1 MYIGVRT
8 AHARL
13 SRPRTENVLAKQNIK
28 KETNKMK
35 RKISIAVLL
44 ILAMLV
50 MTSCTAIQGAVDK
63 VKQLLPHKDPQVQV
77 DPTPDDPK
85 PCEHSYE
92 KKVTEPTCTAE
103 GYTTYKCKN
112 CGNTYTADQTAK
124 KSHTF
129 QNGKCSCGAED
140 PNYVPPCE
148 HEWVDPTCTA
158 DGYCTKCDEPGDPA
172 TGHKDEDKNFLCDVC
187 GIEDIPATHEK
198 VSYTLNISDLA
209 AGTRSADEINGV
221 FTILSGT
228 EVRNRTKTFEGV
240 EYNKSVKIGNSTAKI
255 KVSVPGTGKLSFIV
269 QNGSSGVDMQY
280 ITVTGP
286 DGTVHNIEF
295 VGNSAGSPL
304 VMIELDV
311 TAGDWTIS
319 RGKNGGTQDVFYL
332 ALTAI
337 VEKADESGFELVAEG
352 KVDYLVG
359 DVLDLSGV
367 RLNATFSNGKTEPLA
382 TDKVDID
389 YSLVD
394 FTESGTYTVTI
405 TYKNYAPIT
414 YYVNVYQP
422 ESLRLD
428 YDYTEK
434 LSANSQAGNGV
445 YFNHSFKE
453 VYLVGEEL
461 DTTGLVATVVA
472 TCDDKTL
479 EFRVPF
485 TVEGFDSSSPDI
497 LTLTV
502 TAYGVSAN
510 TDVHIT
516 DTTPTPDENGVY
528 QLLVDPAYLG
538 IATALSGPYHVFRT
552 IQQALDYAA
561 TIDASAQKVI
571 SIAPGYYYEKLE
583 ITVPNL
589 KLEGFGETPDEVVI
603 EWNSIYGIPDAGGFS
618 QVTDST
624 ATVAVRDSAYNVTID
639 NVTISNYWNSQER
652 FTEAGLEIERG
663 LALLVQSDRF
673 IMTNSKLLGTQD
685 TLELFTGRQYFENV
699 FISGYTDFIFGTNN
713 ATIFKNCTVHMIDTL
728 KDDKGTAGY
737 ITAFKGSNK
746 GASDSIVY
754 GAIFDGCKFTGD
766 EGLTQGVHAIG
777 RTWGAYAAVAVIN
790 CELGGHISTAGY
802 EPSLKTARY
811 ISMNGIN
818 PTDATVQFVEFGNTG
833 AGALTEAVAGMKMLT
848 EAEAALY
855 TDFATVFGTVN
866 GNVTFLD
873 AWDPSSEEAVVD
885 DRTYYYFNGTEGAS
899 GTSYTYAENL
909 QGTVTEWNGLTIDT
923 TRGKLTSRGSDS
935 QFNTG
940 AKISFSVQGGTLV
953 TVISYPGYGYYTING
968 VAHNANDSF
977 SMYFAEDTV
986 VVIEATA
993 TAYLYQII
1001 IDPNTEAPEAPT
1013 VTEIKVEMTKEY
1025 TVGTELDL
1033 AGAVVKVYFSDHSI
1047 LTVTDYTV
1055 DASAVNTGAAGSYE
1069 VIFSY
1074 GESSATVT
1082 VNYADPNAG
1091 PEIDKA
1097 TVLDFTS
1104 EAGYNAVVDNSKVT
1118 LEGNF
1123 RNNGSEYQITGTIKF
1138 QVKAGTCVTV
1148 LPYSNTSYVSYT
1160 LGMEGEEDLTVY
1172 NESMSMM
1179 FFEDC
1184 TVVYTGL
1191 ENNYLYQII
1200 ITVPVSEGK
1209 YVFGG
1214 SSEEG
1219 DVTGILSSTGSIE
1232 ISGTFNTHS
1241 GGAQMG
1247 ESSQIFFI
1255 LGAGYTLTV
1264 KGYDTSYGQLEVF
1277 VDGELI
1283 EMDSNACY
1291 NFTAYDPATVLINA
1305 KNVGTEEAPDWSKS
1319 YITYIDIVKINFIE
1333 DPITVTFGSDGNYKE
1348 IEDVDCS
1355 GANLRDN
1362 GGNNSQF
1369 SGGTITFWVKAGTE
1383 IKVHGYAGYTSYTIS
1398 DGNTSSEEI
1407 TEAEAPSFIATVD
1420 GIITIAPVDGNNY
1433 FYSIE
1438 IIPEE

>member
-1 MYIGVRT
+1 
-8 AHARL
+8 
-13 SRPRTENVLAKQNIK
+13 
-28 KETNKMK
+28 MK
-35 RKISIAVLL
+35 RKISISILL
-44 ILAMLV
+44 ILAMLL
-50 MTSCTAIQGAVDK
+50 MSSCTAIKGAIGK
-63 VKQLLPHKDPQVQV
+63 LLPG
-77 DPTPDDPK
+77 DPTEDVQPLPDDPK

-92 KKVTEPTCTAE
+92 KKVTAPTCTAE
-103 GYTTYKCKN
+103 GYTTYTCKS
-112 CGNTYTADQTAK
+112 CGHSYTADKTAK
-124 KSHTF
+124 TAHTF
-129 QNGKCSCGAED
+129 QGGVCSCGATD
-140 PNYVPPCE
+140 PDYVPPCE
-148 HEWVDPTCTA
+148 HEWEAPTCTA
-158 DGYCTKCDEPGDPA
+158 DGYCKKCNEPGEAA
-172 TGHKDEDKNFLCDVC
+172 TGHKDTDGNFVCDVC
-187 GIEDIPATHEK
+187 SVEYIPATHEK
-198 VSYTLNISDLA
+198 VSYTLNISDLET
-209 AGTRSADEINGV
+209 GVRSADDINGV

-228 EVRNRTKTFEGV
+228 EVRNRSKTFEGV
-240 EYNKSVKIGNSTAKI
+240 EYAKSVKIGSNTAKI

-269 QNGSSGVDMQY
+269 QNGSSGADVQY

-286 DGTVHNIEF
+286 DGTAHSFEF
-295 VGNSAGSPL
+295 AGNSSGSPL

-319 RGKNGGTQDVFYL
+319 RGKAGGTQDVFYL

-337 VEKADESGFELVAEG
+337 VEKADESGFAIVAEG

-367 RLNATFSNGKTEPLA
+367 RLNATYSNGKTEPLP
-382 TDKVDID
+382 TDKVSID

-394 FTESGTYTVTI
+394 FTESGTYPVTL
-405 TYKNYAPIT
+405 TYKDYAPIT

-428 YDYTEK
+428 YSYTEK
-434 LSANSQAGNGV
+434 LAENSQAGNGV

-453 VYLVGEEL
+453 VYSIGEEL
-461 DTTGLVATVVA
+461 DTTGLVATVIA
-472 TCDDKTL
+472 KCGEKTL
-479 EFRVPF
+479 EFIVPF
-485 TVEGFDSSSPDI
+485 EVNGFDSSYENI
-497 LTLTV
+497 ITLEV
-502 TAYGVSAN
+502 SAYGVSAM
-510 TDVHIT
+510 TEVHIT
-516 DTTPTPDENGVY
+516 ATEPTPDENGVY
-528 QLLVDPAYLG
+528 QLLVDSEYLSIVG
-538 IATALSGPYHVFRT
+538 SLSGPYHVFSS

-561 TIDASAQKVI
+561 KIDASKEKVI
-571 SIAPGYYYEKLE
+571 TIAPGYYYEKLE

-589 KLEGFGETPDEVVI
+589 TIIGVGETPDQVVI
-603 EWNSIYGIPDAGGFS
+603 EWNALYGQLDANGFS
-618 QVTDST
+618 HVTDST
-624 ATVAVRDSAYNVTID
+624 ATVSVRDSAYNVTIEG
-639 NVTISNYWNSQER
+639 VTISNYWNSQER
-652 FTEAGLEIERG
+652 FTEAGLGIERA

-673 IMTNSKLLGTQD
+673 VMKNSKLLGVQD

-713 ATIFKNCTVHMIDTL
+713 ATIFKNCTVHMIDTD

-737 ITAFKGSNK
+737 ITAFKGMNK
-746 GASDSIVY
+746 NETDSIVY
-754 GAIFDGCKFTGD
+754 GAIFDSCKFTAD
-766 EGLTQGVHAIG
+766 EGVTEGVHAIG
-777 RTWGAYAAVAVIN
+777 RTWGAYAAVAIIN
-790 CELGGHISTAGY
+790 SELGAHISTAGFD
-802 EPSLKTARY
+802 PTSKTARY
-811 ISMNGIN
+811 IAMSGVN

-833 AGALTEAVAGMKMLT
+833 LGAITEAVAGMRMLT
-848 EAEAALY
+848 AEEAALY

-873 AWDPSSEEAVVD
+873 PWDPGSDEVVVD
-885 DRTYYYFNGTEGAS
+885 DRTYYYFNGTEGTS
-899 GTSYTYAENL
+899 GTSYTFSDNL
-909 QGTVTEWNGLTIDT
+909 QGGVTEWNGLTIDT
-923 TRGKLTSRGSDS
+923 TSGKLTARASDT

-940 AKISFSVQGGTLV
+940 AKIIFNVQAGTLV

-968 VAHNANDSF
+968 IAHNANETF
-977 SMYFAEDTV
+977 SVYFAEDTE

-1001 IDPNTEAPEAPT
+1001 IDPNSEAPEAPT
-1013 VTEIKVEMTKEY
+1013 VTNVKVEMTKDY

-1033 AGAVVKVYFSDHSI
+1033 AGAVVKVYYSDHSI
-1047 LTVTDYTV
+1047 VTVTDYTV
-1055 DASAVNTGAAGSYE
+1055 DTSAVNIEAAGSYE

-1074 GESSATVT
+1074 GESSATLT
-1082 VNYADPNAG
+1082 VNYTDPNAG

-1219 DVTGILSSTGSIE
+1219 DVTGILASTGGIE

-1247 ESSQIFFI
+1247 ESSQIIFI
-1255 LGAGYTLTV
+1255 VGAGYTVTI
-1264 KGYDTSYGQLEVF
+1264 KGYNTSYGQLEVF

-1291 NFTAYDPATVLINA
+1291 SFIAYDPATVMINA
-1305 KNVGTEEAPDWSKS
+1305 KNVGTEEAPAWNKS
-1319 YITYIDIVKINFIE
+1319 YITYIDIAKINFIE
-1333 DPITVTFGSDGNYKE
+1333 EPITVTFGSAGNYKE
-1348 IEDVDCS
+1348 LDAIDCS
-1355 GANLRDN
+1355 NASIRDN
-1362 GGNNSQF
+1362 GGNNAQISA
-1369 SGGTITFWVKAGTE
+1369 GAITFWVKAGTE
-1383 IKVHGYAGYTSYTIS
+1383 IKVHGYAGYTSYVIS
-1398 DGNTSSEEI
+1398 DANVSSETI
-1407 TEAEAPSFIATVD
+1407 TEAEAPSFIATDD
-1420 GIITIAPVDGNNY
+1420 GMITITPMDGNNY

-1438 IIPEE
+1438 IIPAE

>member
-1 MYIGVRT
+1 
-8 AHARL
+8 
-13 SRPRTENVLAKQNIK
+13 
-28 KETNKMK
+28 MK
-35 RKISIAVLL
+35 RKISIAILL
-44 ILAMLV
+44 ILAMLL
-50 MTSCTAIQGAVDK
+50 MSSCTAIKGAIGK
-63 VKQLLPHKDPQVQV
+63 LLPQKDPQVQI

-92 KKVTEPTCTAE
+92 KKVTAPTCTAE
-103 GYTTYKCKN
+103 GYTTYTCKS
-112 CGNTYTADQTAK
+112 CGHSYTADNTAK
-124 KSHTF
+124 TAHTF
-129 QNGKCSCGAED
+129 QGGVCSCGAED
-140 PNYVPPCE
+140 PDYVPPCE
-148 HEWVDPTCTA
+148 HEWEAPTCTA
-158 DGYCTKCDEPGDPA
+158 DGYCKKCNEPGEAA
-172 TGHKDEDKNFLCDVC
+172 TGHKDTDGNFVCDVC
-187 GIEDIPATHEK
+187 SVECIPATHEK
-198 VSYTLNISDLA
+198 VSYTLNISDLET
-209 AGTRSADEINGV
+209 GTRSADDINSV

-228 EVRNRTKTFEGV
+228 EVRGRNKTFEGV
-240 EYNKSVKIGNSTAKI
+240 KYTKSVKIGNNTAKI
-255 KVSVPGTGKLSFIV
+255 KVSVPGTGKLSFLV
-269 QNGSSGVDMQY
+269 QNGSSGADMQY

-286 DGTVHNIEF
+286 DGKVYDIEF
-295 VGNSAGSPL
+295 VGNAEGSP
-304 VMIELDV
+304 VVKIELDV

-337 VEKADESGFELVAEG
+337 VEKADESGFEIVAEG

-359 DVLDLSGV
+359 DVLDLGGV
-367 RLNATFSNGKTEPLA
+367 RLNATFSNGKTEPL
-382 TDKVDID
+382 TIDKVNVD

-394 FTESGTYTVTI
+394 FTESGTYPVTL
-405 TYKNYAPIT
+405 TYKDYAPII

-422 ESLRLD
+422 ESLKLD
-428 YDYTEK
+428 YSYTEK
-434 LSANSQAGNGV
+434 LAENSQAGNGV
-445 YFNHSFKE
+445 YFAKSFKT
-453 VYLVGEEL
+453 VYSIGEEL
-461 DTTGLVATVVA
+461 DTTGLVATVIA
-472 TCDDKTL
+472 KCDEKTL
-479 EFRVPF
+479 EFIVPF
-485 TVEGFDSSSPDI
+485 EVNGFDSSCENIIALEVS
-497 LTLTV
+497 
-502 TAYGVSAN
+502 AYGVSAM
-510 TDVHIT
+510 TEVHIT
-516 DTTPTPDENGVY
+516 ATEPTPDENGVY
-528 QLLVDPAYLG
+528 QLLVDSEYLS
-538 IATALSGPYHVFRT
+538 IAGELSGPYHVFSS

-561 TIDASAQKVI
+561 KIDAGAQKVI
-571 SIAPGYYYEKLE
+571 SIAPGYYNEKLE

-589 KLEGFGETPDEVVI
+589 TIIGVGETPDQIVI
-603 EWNSIYGIPDAGGFS
+603 EWNALYGQLDANGFS
-618 QVTDST
+618 HETDST
-624 ATVAVRDSAYNVTID
+624 ATVSVRDSAYNVTIEG
-639 NVTISNYWNSQER
+639 VTISNYWNTQER
-652 FTEAGLEIERG
+652 FNEAGLGIERA
-663 LALLVQSDRF
+663 LALLVQADRF
-673 IMTNSKLLGTQD
+673 VMKNSKLLGVQD

-713 ATIFKNCTVHMIDTL
+713 ATIFKNCTVHMIDTD

-737 ITAFKGSNK
+737 ITAFKGMNK
-746 GASDSIVY
+746 NASDSIVY
-754 GAIFDGCKFTGD
+754 GAIFDGCKFTAD
-766 EGLTQGVHAIG
+766 EGVTEGVHAIG

-790 CELGGHISTAGY
+790 CELGGHISTVGY

-811 ISMNGIN
+811 IAMSGVN
-818 PTDATVQFVEFGNTG
+818 PTDSTVQFVEFGNTG
-833 AGALTEAVAGMKMLT
+833 AGAITEAVAGMRMLT
-848 EAEAALY
+848 AEEAALY

-873 AWDPSSEEAVVD
+873 PWDPSSEEVVVD
-885 DRTYYYFNGTEGAS
+885 DRTYYYFNGTEGTS
-899 GTSYTYAENL
+899 GTSYTYSDNL
-909 QGTVTEWNGLTIDT
+909 QGGVTEWNGLTIDT
-923 TRGKLTSRGSDS
+923 TSGKLTARASDT
-935 QFNTG
+935 QINAG

-968 VAHNANDSF
+968 VAHNATDSF
-977 SMYFAEDTV
+977 SMYFAEDTE

-1001 IDPNTEAPEAPT
+1001 IDPNYEAPEAPT

-1033 AGAVVKVYFSDHSI
+1033 AGAVVKVYYSDHSI

-1055 DASAVNTGAAGSYE
+1055 DASAVDTSAAGSYN
-1069 VIFSY
+1069 VVFSY
-1074 GESSATVT
+1074 GDKSATVT
-1082 VNYADPNAG
+1082 VNYVDPNAG

-1104 EAGYNAVVDNSKVT
+1104 EDGYNAVVDNSKVT
-1118 LEGNF
+1118 LDPDGSF
-1123 RNNGSEYQITGTIKF
+1123 RNNGSEYQVTGTIKF

-1148 LPYSNTSYVSYT
+1148 LPYSNTSYASYT

-1172 NESMSMM
+1172 NEMMSVM

-1191 ENNYLYQII
+1191 ENNYLCQII
-1200 ITVPVSEGK
+1200 ITPPVEEGK

-1219 DVTGILSSTGSIE
+1219 DVTGILSTTDGIE

-1247 ESSQIFFI
+1247 ETSQIIFI
-1255 LGAGYTLTV
+1255 VGAGYTVTI
-1264 KGYDTSYGQLEVF
+1264 KGYDTSYGQLEVL

-1291 NFTAYDPATVLINA
+1291 SFTAYDPATVMINA
-1305 KNVGTEEAPDWSKS
+1305 KNVGTEEAADWSRS
-1319 YITYIDIVKINFIE
+1319 YITYIDIAKINFIE
-1333 DPITVTFGSDGNYKE
+1333 EPLTVTFGSAGNYKE

-1362 GGNNSQF
+1362 GGNNCQF

-1407 TEAEAPSFIATVD
+1407 TEAEADVFVATVD
-1420 GIITIAPVDGNNY
+1420 GMITIAPVNGNNY

-1438 IIPEE
+1438 IIPAE